1 MTKCHEC
8 NDTGARDSGGTHPW
22 GEPVLLPCDC
32 KDAEI
37 GRRWREDS
45 SLEKWFPI
53 TAERLAALEA
63 ENAALKREA
72 HTWSKAAE
80 TYAADA
86 ERFRWLAE
94 HTVATG
100 LARWVHPFQFLA
112 EAVDARRN
120 EATTNAA
127 PRVTTAAE
135 LRQQAK
141 SDTSCV
147 GAFARARPGK
157 A

>member
-63 ENAALKREA
+63 ENATLAMMLRKCAHRLKCNGHEDL
-72 HTWSKAAE
+72 S
-80 TYAADA
+80 ADVVGLL
-86 ERFRWLAE
+86 RRYGLLGSPLRGTGTE
-94 HTVATG
+94 HG
-100 LARWVHPFQFLA
+100 
-112 EAVDARRN
+112 
-120 EATTNAA
+120 
-127 PRVTTAAE
+127 
-135 LRQQAK
+135 
-141 SDTSCV
+141 
-147 GAFARARPGK
+147 
-157 A
+157 